1 MRIIERLQSG
11 EPCFSFEFFPPH
23 TEKGVDSLFRT
34 VVELSPLSPGYV
46 SCTYPG
52 SSTPTPDPEISR
64 RRKLTIDLT
73 RRIRE
78 DSGIEAMAH
87 LTCSAH
93 SRQDLIEILDQL
105 AEDGAHNVLA
115 LRGDPPQGGGR
126 FVQAEGGFAHGVEL
140 IRLIRERG
148 YNFCVGA
155 ACYPEKHQ
163 ESPDP
168 ELDLRYLK
176 DKVDAGADFLISQ
189 LFFDNGRWFDF
200 MRRVRDAGITVPVI
214 PGLMPIINRE
224 GIIRMTE
231 LSGAYLPEG
240 LRAELDGHGDDAEA
254 VVQTGIAHTTA
265 QALELL
271 DNGVPGIHFY
281 TLNKSRATR
290 EIVSAIRQH
299 QGRR

>member
-1 MRIIERLQSG
+1 MRIIDRLGTG

-23 TEKGVDSLFRT
+23 TEKGVESLFRT
-34 VVELSPLSPGYV
+34 VVELAPLQPGYI

-52 SSTPTPDPEISR
+52 SATPTPDPEIVR
-64 RRKLTIDLT
+64 RRRLTLDVT

-78 DSGIEAMAH
+78 ESGIEAMAH

-93 SRQDLIEILDQL
+93 SRQDLVQILDQI
-105 AEDGAHNVLA
+105 AEDGASNVLA
-115 LRGDPPQGGGR
+115 LRGDPPQGGD

-140 IRLIRERG
+140 IKLIRERG
-148 YNFCVGA
+148 YPFCVGA
-155 ACYPEKHQ
+155 ACYPETHQ
-163 ESPDP
+163 ECPNP
-168 ELDLRYLK
+168 ELDLQHLK
-176 DKVDAGADFLISQ
+176 AKVEAGADFLISQ
-189 LFFDNGRWFDF
+189 LFFDNARWFDF
-200 MRRVRDAGITVPVI
+200 IARIRAAGITVPVV

-231 LSGAYLPEG
+231 LSGAHLPDG
-240 LRAELDGHGDDAEA
+240 LRRELDGHGDDAEA

-271 DNGVPGIHFY
+271 EEGAPGIHFF
-281 TLNKSRATR
+281 TLNKSHATR

-299 QGRR
+299 QGQR

>member
-34 VVELSPLSPGYV
+34 VVELAPLSPGYV

-78 DSGIEAMAH
+78 ESGIEAMAH

-93 SRQDLIEILDQL
+93 SRQDLVEILDQL
-105 AEDGAHNVLA
+105 AEEGADNVLA
-115 LRGDPPQGGGR
+115 LRGDPPQGGGA
-126 FVQAEGGFAHGVEL
+126 FVKAEGGFAHGVEL

-148 YNFCVGA
+148 YDFSVGA
-155 ACYPEKHQ
+155 ACYPETHQ
-163 ESPDP
+163 ESPDQD
-168 ELDLRYLK
+168 LDLRYLK
-176 DKVDAGADFLISQ
+176 DKVDAGADFIISQ

-231 LSGAYLPEG
+231 LSGAHIPQG
-240 LRAELDGHGDDAEA
+240 LRAELDSHGDDAEA

-271 DNGVPGIHFY
+271 DSGVPGIHFY